1 MVTPRPK
8 AMLSPALPVVC
19 VMLFSRMVAR
29 RTPNT
34 LVKARKMVMD
44 STATGM
50 LALTVRPT
58 LSTRY
63 VELAPNRMPS
73 SAPTMSGTG
82 VSSGMSCEAG
92 MNGWWTSSASATGAR
107 STVAVCGCLDSGAE
121 AGIDMEWA

>member
-1 MVTPRPK
+1 
-8 AMLSPALPVVC
+8 MLSPALPVVC

-107 STVAVCGCLDSGAE
+107 STVAVCGCLDSGAV